1 MLSSL
6 GMGAVDCQSRSPWR
20 CRAEPTRYY
29 TCEQQQFSVLLK
41 AALSMQHPSK
51 CTEQLFVLDLSR
63 NVPRGGSKSDPCK
76 IGEKIVL
83 FHEQVWIFLVNNHLQ
98 IIKFFNYSSVLNR
111 SHMDTIWN
119 FDPNYSLPN
128 LTQVSQPKMFQIVA
142 TWLQFSTE
150 EYDKYMP
157 SSDVKDL
164 P

>member
-1 MLSSL
+1 MPLTAKAGPPGVAGRNL
-6 GMGAVDCQSRSPWR
+6 
-20 CRAEPTRYY
+20 TRYY

-51 CTEQLFVLDLSR
+51 CTEQLFVLVLSR

-98 IIKFFNYSSVLNR
+98 IIKFFNYSLVLYR

-128 LTQVSQPKMFQIVA
+128 VTRVSPPKKFRIVA
-142 TWLQFSTE
+142 TWLQFSKSKGHLRILICYVVSNET
-150 EYDKYMP
+150 
-157 SSDVKDL
+157 L
-164 P
+164 F